1 MKKQIVIRPKGN
13 LYIFGVS
20 IVIVFI
26 LVMLSASYIP
36 YNSFFQMNAAEKSK
50 HMYYLYVMIPFDV
63 FLVIWLIWEIREIT
77 IYKMVLTGKELYL
90 AANRELFHTNHKKM
104 HVRYTD
110 LKSMQYF
117 LGFETIGFVSVIAL
131 EYADG
136 EMIPL
141 NVLKFSDKQV
151 DLIMNYIKE
160 FAEKENGYPI
170 EVKADNVQK
179 GFKRKREKNKN
190 NPSTGA
196 FGNERSCC
204 YINVRGI
211 SLRKM

>member
-20 IVIVFI
+20 IVLVFI

-179 GFKRKREKNKN
+179 GFKRKREKKQ
-190 NPSTGA
+190 
-196 FGNERSCC
+196 
-204 YINVRGI
+204 
-211 SLRKM
+211 K

>member
-1 MKKQIVIRPKGN
+1 MEKRIVIRPKGN

-20 IVIVFI
+20 IVFSFI
-26 LVMLSASYIP
+26 LGMSVLSIVVYISFSQLDGSEQAKNMLDLYI
-36 YNSFFQMNAAEKSK
+36 
-50 HMYYLYVMIPFDV
+50 MIPTDV
-63 FLVIWLIWEIREIT
+63 ILLGWLIWEIREIT

-131 EYADG
+131 EYSDG
-136 EMIPL
+136 NMIPL

-179 GFKRKREKNKN
+179 GFKRKREKKQ
-190 NPSTGA
+190 
-196 FGNERSCC
+196 
-204 YINVRGI
+204 
-211 SLRKM
+211 K

>member
-1 MKKQIVIRPKGN
+1 MEKRIVIRPKGKM
-13 LYIFGVS
+13 YMFGLS
-20 IVIVFI
+20 IVFSFI
-26 LVMLSASYIP
+26 LGMFVLSIVVYI
-36 YNSFFQMNAAEKSK
+36 SFFQLEGSEQAKNMLD
-50 HMYYLYVMIPFDV
+50 LYIMIPTDV
-63 FLVIWLIWEIREIT
+63 ILLVWLIWEIREIT
-77 IYKMVLTGKELYL
+77 IYKMVLTGEELYL
-90 AANRELFHTNHKKM
+90 AANRELFRTNHKKM

-131 EYADG
+131 EYSDG
-136 EMIPL
+136 NMIPL

-179 GFKRKREKNKN
+179 GFKRKREKKQ
-190 NPSTGA
+190 
-196 FGNERSCC
+196 
-204 YINVRGI
+204 
-211 SLRKM
+211 

>member
-1 MKKQIVIRPKGN
+1 
-13 LYIFGVS
+13 
-20 IVIVFI
+20 
-26 LVMLSASYIP
+26 
-36 YNSFFQMNAAEKSK
+36 
-50 HMYYLYVMIPFDV
+50 
-63 FLVIWLIWEIREIT
+63 
-77 IYKMVLTGKELYL
+77 
-90 AANRELFHTNHKKM
+90 M

-131 EYADG
+131 EYSDG
-136 EMIPL
+136 NMIPL

-179 GFKRKREKNKN
+179 GFKRKREKK
-190 NPSTGA
+190 
-196 FGNERSCC
+196 
-204 YINVRGI
+204 
-211 SLRKM
+211 